1 MPPPLLTRVAQ
12 GDPNAVA
19 ECVDRY
25 GALVWSIARRFA
37 SDPDDAED
45 AVQEAFIEL
54 WRKAERYDAARSSEP
69 TFVALVVR
77 RRLIDRVRMR
87 ATHHRDQHLPEEFD
101 AASDLSATEP
111 VEVADEARRAAQ
123 ALAELRPEER
133 RVLELSI
140 YQGLTHEQIARAVSM
155 PLGTVKTH
163 VRKGLARV
171 RELLGV
177 PALAKEA
184 QA

>member
-1 MPPPLLTRVAQ
+1 VQPPLLTRVAQ
-12 GDPNAVA
+12 GDPNAVG

-37 SDPDDAED
+37 TDPDDAED

-54 WRKAERYDAARSSEP
+54 WRKAERYDATRSSEP
-69 TFVALVVR
+69 TFIALVVR
-77 RRLIDRVRMR
+77 RKLIDRARLR
-87 ATHHRDQHLPEEFD
+87 ATHERDERLPEEFD
-101 AASDLSATEP
+101 APSTLSATDS
-111 VEVADEARRAAQ
+111 VDVADEARRAAK

-140 YQGLTHEQIARAVSM
+140 YHGLTHEQIARAIQM

-163 VRKGLARV
+163 VRKGLERV
-171 RELLGV
+171 RALLGV
-177 PALAKEA
+177 QALAKEA

>member
-1 MPPPLLTRVAQ
+1 MSPPLLPRVAQ
-12 GDPNAVA
+12 GDPEAVR

-37 SDPDDAED
+37 SDVDDAED

-54 WRKAERYDAARSSEP
+54 WRKAVRYDPARSSEP
-69 TFVALVVR
+69 TFVAMLVR
-77 RRLIDRVRMR
+77 RRLIDRVRQR
-87 ATHHRDQHLPEEFD
+87 ASRVQGEVEIETLELATPH
-101 AASDLSATEP
+101 STTEP
-111 VEVADEARRAAQ
+111 IELADEARHAARA
-123 ALAELRPEER
+123 LLELRPDER

-140 YQGLTHEQIARAVSM
+140 YHGLTHEQIARSIRM

-163 VRKGLARV
+163 IRKGLARV
-171 RELLGV
+171 RELLG
-177 PALAKEA
+177 AATLAKEA